1 MCLSARPPV
10 DPGDPRCS
18 PVRFPQP
25 RSLPRWLSCSK
36 LALSLHSGFAEGGG
50 VGGCKGGGGE
60 APAFLRSGRNLSQRY
75 WSPKEPS
82 CSLGAPPGL
91 SLPARACRDGH
102 GLGLELGAGQGS
114 APTPAP
120 GRLQRPG
127 TGRSAGAGRE
137 GFPNPG
143 RGACLGAGVP
153 QWARADLTAA
163 PRVTFATKPI
173 SEF

>member
-1 MCLSARPPV
+1 MSVCAPSSG
-10 DPGDPRCS
+10 PG
-18 PVRFPQP
+18 
-25 RSLPRWLSCSK
+25 RSTLQSCPLPSTSLAAS
-36 LALSLHSGFAEGGG
+36 LALLLQARSVSTLGLCRRGRGRGGARE
-50 VGGCKGGGGE
+50 GGGE

-153 QWARADLTAA
+153 QWARADLAAA